1 LSVYESAPDKFDFS
15 QSWGWKSSTLML
27 EEEFSSPTSTSSG
40 GQGNSPRPDGPAADD
55 DGRGTDA
62 PSELGQGLESGSVA
76 AEVMERE
83 RERRREK
90 SRRYGALRFMIV
102 IGNL

>member
-1 LSVYESAPDKFDFS
+1 MSVYESAPDKFDFS

-27 EEEFSSPTSTSSG
+27 DEGFSSSPTGSSSI
-40 GQGNSPRPDGPAADD
+40 NSPRIDGLTTDD
-55 DGRGTDA
+55 DGRGPDGSA
-62 PSELGQGLESGSVA
+62 EPGSGLESGSVA

-90 SRRYGALRFMIV
+90 RRRDGALRFMVV